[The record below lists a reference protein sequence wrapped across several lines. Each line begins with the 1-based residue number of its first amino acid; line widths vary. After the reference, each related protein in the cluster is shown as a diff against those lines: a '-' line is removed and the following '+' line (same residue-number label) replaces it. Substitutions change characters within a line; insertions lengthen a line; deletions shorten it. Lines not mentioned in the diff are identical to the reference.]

1 MVRSGPRRQASEED
15 SMNRIIFLLLAAA
28 VLNGCSA
35 PKSPEPKGEWMPV
48 NRVPAQSGN
57 AQ

>member
-1 MVRSGPRRQASEED
+1 
-15 SMNRIIFLLLAAA
+15 MNRIIFLLLAAA